1 VRYSFGKKFDD
12 YTKKFIRYGLKTL
25 SEDLGKIATIITAR
39 RKQTMLS
46 TVNLTQRYG
55 KRVLFDKINQ
65 TLDVGKRY
73 GLIGANGAG
82 KSTFMKI
89 LAGEIEPSEGEVQLQ
104 PGLKLGMLSQNQ
116 YAFEDFTLKDAVL
129 YGNKKLYDAQ
139 KEKEKLYMEGDFESD
154 EVNNRLAELEMICA
168 DEDPTYES
176 DVKIEKLLTTLGFP
190 VEQHNDLM
198 SSLTG
203 GDKFKILL
211 AQVLF
216 LKPDVLL
223 LQVLFLKPDVLLLD
237 EPTNNLDMETI
248 AWLEEELKRHEG
260 TLLVISHDRHF
271 LNGVVTHILDLDF
284 QTIREFTGNYDEWYI
299 AANLMAKQAEADRS
313 KALKEKEELEKFI
326 ARFSA
331 NASKAKQATSRQKQ
345 LDKLDVGEIKL
356 SSRRDPSIMFRPHR
370 DIGNEV
376 LEVNE
381 LSKSY
386 GDEKVF
392 ENISFKVNKGDKIAL
407 IGANGVGKTTLLEIL
422 MGNLEPDS
430 GSYSWGQ
437 TITTSYFPQNTTD
450 IVTGDVELP
459 QWIQGFDAKW
469 HIDDIRKT
477 LGRMLFSG
485 EEQKKKVDACSGG
498 EKHRVMMSKMM
509 MDSANFLVMDEPNNH
524 LDLEAIVSL
533 GEALHRYEGGA
544 IVVSHD
550 RELID
555 AFANRIIKLNE
566 DGTMIDFEGNYE
578 EFVEKYGKH

>member
-1 VRYSFGKKFDD
+1 
-12 YTKKFIRYGLKTL
+12 
-25 SEDLGKIATIITAR
+25 
-39 RKQTMLS
+39 MLS

-55 KRVLFDKINQ
+55 KRVLFDKINI

-89 LAGEIEPSEGEVQLQ
+89 LAGEIEPTDGEVQLQ

-154 EVNNRLAELEMICA
+154 AVNNRLAELEMICA

-190 VEQHNDLM
+190 VEQHEELM

-223 LQVLFLKPDVLLLD
+223 LD

-248 AWLEEELKRHEG
+248 AWLEQELKRHEG

-284 QTIREFTGNYDEWYI
+284 QNIREFTGNYDEWYI
-299 AANLMAKQAEADRS
+299 AANLISKQAQADRS

-345 LDKLDVGEIKL
+345 LDKLDVQEIKL
-356 SSRRDPSIMFRPHR
+356 SSRRDPSIMFKPHR
-370 DIGNEV
+370 EIGNEV
-376 LEVNE
+376 LEVQD

-386 GDEKVF
+386 EGEKVF
-392 ENISFKVNKGDKIAL
+392 EGLTFKVNKGDKIAL
-407 IGANGVGKTTLLEIL
+407 IGTNGVGKTTLLEIL
-422 MGNLEPDS
+422 MGKLEAD
-430 GSYSWGQ
+430 GGKFNWGQ
-437 TITTSYFPQNTTD
+437 TITTTYFPQNTTD
-450 IVTGDVELP
+450 VVTGDEELP
-459 QWIQGFDAKW
+459 QWIQGFDPKW

-485 EEQKKKVDACSGG
+485 EEQKKKINACSGG
-498 EKHRVMMSKMM
+498 EKHRIMLSKMM
-509 MDSANFLVMDEPNNH
+509 MDSANFLVLDEPNNH
-524 LDLEAIVSL
+524 LDLEAIVAL
-533 GEALHRYEGGA
+533 GEALHNYQGGV
-544 IVVSHD
+544 ICVSHD

-566 DGTMIDFEGNYE
+566 DGSVIDFEGNYE
-578 EFVEKYGKH
+578 AFVEQHEN

>member
-1 VRYSFGKKFDD
+1 V
-12 YTKKFIRYGLKTL
+12 
-25 SEDLGKIATIITAR
+25 
-39 RKQTMLS
+39 LS

-55 KRVLFDKINQ
+55 KRVLFDKINI

-82 KSTFMKI
+82 KSTFLKI
-89 LAGEIEPSEGEVQLQ
+89 LSGEIEASDGEVQLQ
-104 PGLKLGMLSQNQ
+104 SGVTLGVLGQNQ
-116 YAFEDFTLKDAVL
+116 FAFEEFTLKDAVL
-129 YGNKKLYDAQ
+129 YGNKRLFEAQ

-154 EVNNRLAELEMICA
+154 EVNNRLAELEIICA
-168 DEDPTYES
+168 EEDPTYES
-176 DVKIEKLLTTLGFP
+176 DVHIEKLLEALGFP
-190 VEQHNDLM
+190 ASQHDELM
-198 SSLTG
+198 SSITG

-223 LQVLFLKPDVLLLD
+223 LD
-237 EPTNNLDMETI
+237 EPTNNLDIETI

-260 TLLVISHDRHF
+260 TLVVISHDRHF

-284 QTIREFTGNYDEWYI
+284 QNIREFTGNYDEWYI
-299 AANLMAKQAEADRS
+299 AANLLAKQAEADRS
-313 KALKEKEELEKFI
+313 KALKEKEQLEKFI

-345 LDKLDVGEIKL
+345 LDKLDIGEIQL

-376 LEVNE
+376 LEVTE

-386 GDEKVF
+386 GDTSVLNGVTLKL
-392 ENISFKVNKGDKIAL
+392 NKEDKIAL

-422 MGNLEPDS
+422 MGKLEADS
-430 GSYSWGQ
+430 GSYNWGQ
-437 TITTSYFPQNTTD
+437 TITTTYFPQNATD
-450 IVTGDVELP
+450 VVKGDVELP
-459 QWIQGFDAKW
+459 QWIQNFDPKW
-469 HIDDIRKT
+469 HIDEIRKT

-485 EEQKKKVDACSGG
+485 EEQKKKVEACSGG
-498 EKHRVMMSKMM
+498 EKHRVMISKMM
-509 MDSANFLVMDEPNNH
+509 MDSANFIVMDEPNNH
-524 LDLEAIVSL
+524 LDLEAIVAL
-533 GEALHRYEGGA
+533 GEALHSYQGGV
-544 IVVSHD
+544 ICVSHD

-566 DGTMIDFEGNYE
+566 DGTVTDFEGTYE
-578 EFVEKYGKH
+578 AFVEQYGK